1 MNEIVAGKTYQRT
14 DIEGA
19 VTKVHW
25 VGNNGDVVGHTYVP
39 GGTMSSAC
47 ATMVD
52 SLKTRIVEQD

>member
-39 GGTMSSAC
+39 GGTMSSLRNNGP
-47 ATMVD
+47 